1 MEKKQLELQEKLKDG
16 KLDFATVAKKVRIIE
31 HLTAM
36 KAVEKVTDENLK
48 SLSLLVDKDNYCLLC
63 PLRIGGKVT
72 YFPILIDI
80 IKNSSYNSEN

>member
-1 MEKKQLELQEKLKDG
+1 
-16 KLDFATVAKKVRIIE
+16 
-31 HLTAM
+31 M